1 MAVFAAASEAF
12 SRRNIN
18 CSIAESL
25 ARFEPVVA
33 AARAAGVAVRGYVSC
48 AVGCPYQVL
57 DRACMCSPARQA
69 CQLGAACWGRLLQ
82 GSKCLAQ
89 GQSISRNMS

>member
-1 MAVFAAASEAF
+1 VFAAASEAF

-33 AARAAGVAVRGYVSC
+33 AARGYVSC